1 MRLGEGSLIHFTK
14 SINDIGKILEN
25 GFLFVPNRRNLF
37 EKFMGENW
45 VPKGWT
51 TAVTRP
57 EPQYFGMVSFAQV
70 ADHEVGEFQSQFGKF
85 GIAVKWEWAARNGI
99 DRVIYIHDS
108 GNVFSAFQSLFKNAL
123 KDYID
128 HVPYPD
134 DGFYQMGLENKK
146 IAGHIPSG
154 RNYSNLLTI
163 YEYMEPSENGHQMEW
178 RLVNYMPDYSFTT
191 DKTSNINTALN
202 LAKSNLGNVRVDRQD
217 IAFICCPWFKI
228 LQLWFSLPNA
238 FRKVRIIPTTLW

>member
-25 GFLFVPNRRNLF
+25 GFLYVPNKRNLF
-37 EKFMGENW
+37 EKFVGENW
-45 VPKGWT
+45 PPKGWT
-51 TAVTRP
+51 TTVTRP

-85 GIAVKWEWAARNGI
+85 GISVKWEWAARNGI

-108 GNVFSAFQSLFKNAL
+108 GNVFSAFRDLFRNTL
-123 KDYID
+123 KEYMENI
-128 HVPYPD
+128 PYPD
-134 DGFYQMGLENKK
+134 DGFYRMGVENKK
-146 IAGHIPSG
+146 IANLTPCG

-163 YEYMEPSENGHQMEW
+163 YEYMEPSEHGHQREW

-191 DKTSNINTALN
+191 DKALN
-202 LAKSNLGNVRVDRQD
+202 IEVALRSAKWKLGAVHVDYRD
-217 IAFICCPWFKI
+217 IAFICCPWLNI
-228 LQLWFSLPNA
+228 PRLWFTLPKS
-238 FRKVRIIPTTLW
+238 FRMTRIIPTTLW